1 MKKKPA
7 PLTREQ
13 TLQEYKTAIKE
24 AREALDEMEKEIEE
38 ELGSQNRET
47 ND

>member
-1 MKKKPA
+1 MKKKQNSP
-7 PLTREQ
+7 TREQ
-13 TLQEYKTAIKE
+13 TLQEYKTAIQE

-38 ELGSQNRET
+38 EMGSQNRET